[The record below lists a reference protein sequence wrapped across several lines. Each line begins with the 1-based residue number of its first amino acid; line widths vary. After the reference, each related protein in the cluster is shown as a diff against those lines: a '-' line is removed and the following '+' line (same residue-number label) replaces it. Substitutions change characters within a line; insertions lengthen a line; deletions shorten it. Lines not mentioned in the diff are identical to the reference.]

1 MNGWLRTY
9 LLAGAGLTGLYGT
22 GEALGWETDP
32 AEHARIDPSVRQ
44 SPGGWRSWTFWHQGL
59 HGGK

>member
-1 MNGWLRTY
+1 MNGWLRAY
-9 LLAGAGLTGLYGT
+9 VLAGAGMTGLYGA
-22 GEALGWETDP
+22 GEVFGWETDP
-32 AEHARIDPSVRQ
+32 ATHATIDPSVRQ

>member
-1 MNGWLRTY
+1 MNGWLFAY
-9 LLAGAGLTGLYGT
+9 VLAGTGLTGLYGA
-22 GEALGWETDP
+22 GEVLGWETDP
-32 AEHARIDPSVRQ
+32 VTRVTMDPSVRQ